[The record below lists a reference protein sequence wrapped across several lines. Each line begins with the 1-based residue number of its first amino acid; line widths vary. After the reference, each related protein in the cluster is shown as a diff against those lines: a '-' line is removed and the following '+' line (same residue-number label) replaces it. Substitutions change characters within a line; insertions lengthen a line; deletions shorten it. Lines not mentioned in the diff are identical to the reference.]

1 MLIVVIAV
9 ALLALVLLAV
19 LVGLE
24 LRHEDEAH
32 PRRRRSGEDPHRHE

>member
-1 MLIVVIAV
+1 MLIAVIFV

-32 PRRRRSGEDPHRHE
+32 SRPRRKGTDPRRIE